1 MQQGLNNG
9 NSYTKKEERPYIRL
23 KDGNIYTKDSNS
35 YIVLGAKE
43 DLYLDTLTF
52 TESLKG
58 YMREGLILKIGCL
71 KYKTKKANGIN
82 EVFETAKYVE
92 IDSEII
98 IELMKYSSFCYLDKI
113 TLLKRQMLGEIPP
126 NLVSIDKYYANTY
139 TLCKNRIKQVLEDIR
154 TIQIG
159 TVFYNKH
166 ETLIYA
172 GLNKYGFLTF
182 YDMSFVLISYA
193 YERVKRTLTATNE
206 VASLSKAERKHT
218 VDEFKELM
226 RLDF

>member
-1 MQQGLNNG
+1 MQQ
-9 NSYTKKEERPYIRL
+9 EL

-35 YIVLGAKE
+35 YLVIGAKE
-43 DLYLDTLTF
+43 DLYLDKLTF
-52 TESLKG
+52 TESLKV
-58 YMREGLILKIGCL
+58 YMCDCLILKIGCL
-71 KYKTKKANGIN
+71 KYKTKKVNGID

-92 IDSEII
+92 IDSDT
-98 IELMKYSSFCYLDKI
+98 IELMKYSSFCLLDKI
-113 TLLKRQMLGEIPP
+113 TILKRQMLGEIPP

-139 TLCKNRIKQVLEDIR
+139 TLCKNKIKQVLDDIR

-159 TVFYNKH
+159 TVFYNKY

-182 YDMSFVLISYA
+182 YDTSFVLFCYA
-193 YERVKRTLTATNE
+193 YERVKRSLTATNN
-206 VASLSKAERKHT
+206 VAILAKAERKNT

>member
-1 MQQGLNNG
+1 MQQ
-9 NSYTKKEERPYIRL
+9 EL

-35 YIVLGAKE
+35 YLVIGVKE
-43 DLYLDTLTF
+43 DLYLDKLTF

-58 YMREGLILKIGCL
+58 YMRDGLILKIGCL
-71 KYKTKKANGIN
+71 KYKTKKVNGID

-92 IDSEII
+92 IDSDI
-98 IELMKYSSFCYLDKI
+98 IELMKYSSFCLLDKI
-113 TLLKRQMLGEIPP
+113 TILKRQMLGEIPP

-139 TLCKNRIKQVLEDIR
+139 TLCKNKIKQVLDDIR

-159 TVFYNKH
+159 TVFYNKY

-172 GLNKYGFLTF
+172 GLNKYGFLIF
-182 YDMSFVLISYA
+182 YDTSFVLLNYA
-193 YERVKRTLTATNE
+193 YERVKRSLTATNN
-206 VASLSKAERKHT
+206 VAILSKAERKNT